1 MSERPQ
7 FLHLSEADTTSIQ
20 RAFFRVTEDL
30 LENRVFWP
38 DSATMVSV
46 LRVLG
51 FVGITDPGNGATAVR
66 LDRHTAQLIE
76 DEAKREEAMR
86 AKAIKIAEELD
97 VLHVTTLLELD
108 SLDPLVG
115 NTEYLARQGG
125 FSGVTIA
132 GLSWSVGYPS
142 MHDAIFED
150 NAKEIV
156 EQLIESLPLA
166 YSVCDPR
173 TLQVSQQRD
182 HIRLF
187 LPFREGLMRGKL
199 EATCE
204 AYQRIGINWDNP
216 KDVEE
221 DDINNDPF
229 FE

>member
-1 MSERPQ
+1 
-7 FLHLSEADTTSIQ
+7 
-20 RAFFRVTEDL
+20 
-30 LENRVFWP
+30 
-38 DSATMVSV
+38 
-46 LRVLG
+46 
-51 FVGITDPGNGATAVR
+51 

-76 DEAKREEAMR
+76 DEAKRDEAIR